1 MTAQTQAVL
10 TEALNL
16 PPVDRAGII
25 EQLLAS
31 FDVVSRRTVDELWAT
46 ESESR
51 LHAFDHGEISSV
63 SLQTARARINSK

>member
-10 TEALNL
+10 TEAMNL

-31 FDVVSRRTVDELWAT
+31 FDVDSRHAIDELWAT
-46 ESESR
+46 EAESR
-51 LHAFDHGEISSV
+51 LQAFDQGEINAV
-63 SLQTARARINSK
+63 SLQSARARINSR

>member
-51 LHAFDHGEISSV
+51 LHAFDRGVINSV